1 MRSIR
6 YRITSLSPLLF
17 SSNTGDPNMISTL
30 DYIPATYLR
39 GMFASEYIKR
49 KGVGREAHRDEK
61 FYNWFLKGEIKIT
74 NAYIIQKKF
83 NKFHR
88 LLPIPLSIQKEKN
101 NEEKLYD
108 LLLTDEEF
116 DKQTKAV
123 TGYGR
128 LEGEVLYK
136 KEVKKSLNFHH
147 SRDRQRGVSKE
158 GQIFNYESIDEG
170 QIFEGF
176 IIGKEEDLKDFKNII
191 SEGIY
196 YIGRSKNNQYGKV
209 KFEILSQKP
218 EEFTSEIK
226 PIENRGENVIL
237 TLLSDTIIYNEWGY
251 STTDI
256 KDLEKKLN
264 CKIKKAFIRQSERE
278 GFVSVWQLKTPSE
291 VCFRA
296 GSCFLI
302 ENPDWDKLMELQKN
316 GIGIGTPEGFG
327 RFVLNWQTE
336 KELRLE
342 DAKDEEFTDKPD
354 SVNSEI
360 VKIVIKN
367 IIKEHIKNSIEIKA
381 IEKADSFIN
390 LPSKSLLAKLE
401 GSVADG
407 TFNNLLKNLK
417 ETAKQKLERCRNKE
431 KTLYD
436 YLAGDIEGEITEIIK
451 NINYIENISKDIS
464 YEPKK
469 DKEYIEEL
477 KKVYLINFLSSMRK
491 KLKGGSQNA

>member
-1 MRSIR
+1 MHSIR

-17 SSNTGDPNMISTL
+17 SSNTGDPNMLSTF

-39 GMFASEYIKR
+39 GMFVREYIKR
-49 KGVGREAHRDEK
+49 KGLGREAHRDEK
-61 FYNWFLKGEIKIT
+61 FYNYFLKGEIKIT
-74 NAYIIQKKF
+74 NAYIVQKKF
-83 NKFHR
+83 HQFHR
-88 LLPIPLSIQKEKN
+88 LLPTPLSIQREKN
-101 NEEKLYD
+101 SEEKLYD
-108 LLLTDEEF
+108 LLLVDEEF

-128 LEGEVLYK
+128 LEGEVFYK

-176 IIGKEEDLKDFKNII
+176 IIGKEEALEDFKNYIP
-191 SEGIY
+191 EGIY

-209 KFEILSQKP
+209 KFEILNQKP

-226 PIENRGENVIL
+226 PIEKGGDRVIL

-256 KDLEKKLN
+256 RELEKTLN
-264 CKIKKAFIRQSERE
+264 CKIIGAFIRQSERE
-278 GFVSVWQLKTPSE
+278 GFVSVWKLKTPSE

-316 GIGIGTPEGFG
+316 GIGIRTQEGFG
-327 RFVLNWQTE
+327 RFALNWQTE

-342 DAKDEEFTDKPD
+342 NAKDEEFTDKPD
-354 SVNSEI
+354 SVSSEK
-360 VKIVIKN
+360 VKIIIKN
-367 IIKEHIKNSIEIKA
+367 VIKEHIKNFIQIEAIK
-381 IEKADSFIN
+381 KSDYFSNF
-390 LPSKSLLAKLE
+390 PSKSLLAKLE
-401 GSVADG
+401 GSVVDG
-407 TFNNLLKNLK
+407 TFDNLLKNLK
-417 ETAKQKLERCRNKE
+417 ETAKQKLERCRIND

-436 YLAGDIEGEITEIIK
+436 YLKEDVTKEVSKAVGKIKHIEK
-451 NINYIENISKDIS
+451 ISKDIS
-464 YEPKK
+464 YEPEK
-469 DKEYIEEL
+469 DEEFMEEL
-477 KKVYLINFLSSMRK
+477 RKLYLINFLSSIRK